1 MVLGSTLTMVHVD
14 FGKSELAL
22 GRIFIG
28 QLGKLRSDGA
38 AGRTPIGVKVDNDVR
53 GR

>member
-1 MVLGSTLTMVHVD
+1 VVHVD

-22 GRIFIG
+22 GSIFIG

-38 AGRTPIGVKVDNDVR
+38 AGRTPVGVKVDNDVR